1 MNLRQMEVFH
11 AIMTVGSVTG
21 AARLLNVTQPTVS
34 AVLRNCE
41 EHLHFKLF
49 NRVGGRLVPTP
60 EAEAI
65 YPDIASIF
73 QKVEDVTARIQE
85 TVRGRTA
92 TISVVGTFAVANGPL
107 AAAAAIFLNKRPK
120 VRVVIQ
126 ALPRLQVVDRVARH
140 EADLGVA
147 FAPIGNP
154 AVDTELLT
162 KAEIP
167 CILPVDHPL
176 AAEDSIDLH
185 KLAKYEIITYGPDT
199 AIGSAVNAAF
209 KKARISPPKRV
220 EVNYS
225 LTAFVL
231 ASRGVGVA
239 LVEPSLLAS
248 SGLPSLVSR
257 SVRPKIEVSTMLFS
271 PKGRTPSNM
280 VSEFR
285 RILKDQARLGA

>member
-73 QKVEDVTARIQE
+73 QKVKDVTARIQE

-154 AVDTELLT
+154 AVDT
-162 KAEIP
+162 
-167 CILPVDHPL
+167 
-176 AAEDSIDLH
+176 
-185 KLAKYEIITYGPDT
+185 
-199 AIGSAVNAAF
+199 
-209 KKARISPPKRV
+209 
-220 EVNYS
+220 
-225 LTAFVL
+225 
-231 ASRGVGVA
+231 
-239 LVEPSLLAS
+239 
-248 SGLPSLVSR
+248 
-257 SVRPKIEVSTMLFS
+257 
-271 PKGRTPSNM
+271 
-280 VSEFR
+280 
-285 RILKDQARLGA
+285 